1 MNVRVIPFLLA
12 LLLVAGTPATAP
24 AEKAAQTK
32 ASAAPAKSETDA
44 ARARALKDG
53 WPDTPAGLFAAGWVE
68 AFATGE
74 KAMQAFL
81 ESHLSQESLAKKPMS
96 ERLESYRSAHDRL
109 GALTLVSV
117 DKSEAAELTAVLLGE
132 DAKRY
137 PFEFKVQPKAPH
149 YLISINM
156 TDTRHGGH
164 GGGHGH

>member
-1 MNVRVIPFLLA
+1 MNPRVIPLLLA
-12 LLLVAGTPATAP
+12 LFLMAATPAIAP
-24 AEKAAQTK
+24 AAPAAETK
-32 ASAAPAKSETDA
+32 ATAAAAKSETDA

-53 WPDTPAGLFAAGWVE
+53 WPDTPAGLFASGWVE
-68 AFATGE
+68 AFSIGE

-96 ERLESYRSAHDRL
+96 ERLDSYRSAHDRL

-117 DKSEAAELTAVLLGE
+117 DKSEPAELTVVLLGE

-137 PFEFKVQPKAPH
+137 PFAFKVQPKAPH
-149 YLISINM
+149 YLVSINM

-164 GGGHGH
+164 GH